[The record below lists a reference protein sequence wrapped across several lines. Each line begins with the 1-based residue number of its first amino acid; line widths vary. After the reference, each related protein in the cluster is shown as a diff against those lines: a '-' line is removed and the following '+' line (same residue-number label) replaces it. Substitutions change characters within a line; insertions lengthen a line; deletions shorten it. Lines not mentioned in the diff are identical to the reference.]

1 MKKRMFILTVLLLC
15 MSTVNAQRVNEE
27 SVIEPL
33 AGTWQYVEEVTK
45 ADGEKA
51 YIGKQIYKT
60 ITKEKRYYVVLG
72 VNIPLK
78 EENSKETKI
87 STLSFITQEGELEIT
102 SESTYLEYINNH
114 YIDKNLNNTISQL
127 RFKFGENKNILYIE
141 YNLGGEESPNWIS
154 EVWLRVIPFGA

>member
-1 MKKRMFILTVLLLC
+1 M
-15 MSTVNAQRVNEE
+15 
-27 SVIEPL
+27 
-33 AGTWQYVEEVTK
+33 
-45 ADGEKA
+45 
-51 YIGKQIYKT
+51 
-60 ITKEKRYYVVLG
+60 G

-102 SESTYLEYINNH
+102 SGSTYLEYINNH

-127 RFKFGENKNILYIE
+127 RFRFGENKNILYIE